1 MVKATTE
8 MVLRLRADGF
18 HLTRIHTDQGKE
30 FSGKFARWVKSR
42 DLTFTR
48 TPGDDPQANGRAEV
62 AVQAVKTMLRRSLH
76 ESQSDLDLWPMAARH
91 INEVFCKQRRGEAVD
106 FPQFGAK
113 VLARK
118 RGWKLSE
125 LEPISEEV
133 TYIAPS
139 WSNHGHWVR
148 REDGTV
154 SLTRYTIAPAP
165 RRERWRTCGLHW
177 TEVRKM
183 KIRCR

>member
-1 MVKATTE
+1 MVVPMPSKAATEVVKATTE

-139 WSNHGHWVR
+139 WSNHG
-148 REDGTV
+148 
-154 SLTRYTIAPAP
+154 
-165 RRERWRTCGLHW
+165 ERWRTCGLHW